1 MKTPNYDDKK
11 GKHPIPHAEGIA
23 KDENSEKMKEKDKS
37 SDENEKK
44 KD

>member
-23 KDENSEKMKEKDKS
+23 KDEDSEKLKQKDISSDKKDK
-37 SDENEKK
+37 